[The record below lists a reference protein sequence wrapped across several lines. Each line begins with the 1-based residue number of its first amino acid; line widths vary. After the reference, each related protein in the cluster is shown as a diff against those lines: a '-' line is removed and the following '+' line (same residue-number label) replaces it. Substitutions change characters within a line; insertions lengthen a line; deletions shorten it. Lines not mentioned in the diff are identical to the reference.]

1 MQTIIA
7 TEQSVFQ
14 IRNILMGD
22 EIIRKLLYI
31 QTPAALTSTDNVTSA
46 MVSNLVTIVPYVT
59 DIGGIENSSQS
70 NFIVIYPSYID
81 LSDDVQHVIDISID
95 IFVYKDHY
103 ILNSNKFRLNQLLD
117 RVVYLLEDIKLSFA
131 ERFTISSA
139 KLTNID
145 NGKTIGFLTSWSIVN
160 GTEK

>member
-1 MQTIIA
+1 MQTIQAI
-7 TEQSVFQ
+7 EQAIFQ
-14 IRNILMGD
+14 IRNILTGD
-22 EIIRKLLYI
+22 AAIRKLLYL
-31 QTPAALTSTDNVTSA
+31 QTPAALTSNDNVSEA
-46 MVSNLVTIVPYVT
+46 MVANLITIVPYVT

-81 LSDDVQHVIDISID
+81 LTDDVYHTISISID
-95 IFVYKDHY
+95 LFVYKDHY
-103 ILNSNKFRLNQLLD
+103 VLNSNKLRLTQLLD
-117 RVVYLLEDIKLSFA
+117 RVIYLLEDKKLSFA
-131 ERFTISSA
+131 ERFTLGNT